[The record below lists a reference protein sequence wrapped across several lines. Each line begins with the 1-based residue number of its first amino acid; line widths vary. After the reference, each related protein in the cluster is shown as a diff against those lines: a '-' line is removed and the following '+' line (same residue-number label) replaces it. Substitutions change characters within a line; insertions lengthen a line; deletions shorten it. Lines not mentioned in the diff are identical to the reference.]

1 MLEGILEVYRCLLF
15 CKTMNKR
22 PKLFCKAVKILW
34 KKLNFKDD
42 VLKIEADESLAEDD
56 HAYLLKIIEKLGSEN
71 NERIKDKIKEIFEH
85 ENTSFTIDNQK
96 LVISSYKII
105 LSNIWEELINKIK
118 TNDFE
123 ITSVEIVANEIIL
136 DQNFVLSGKK
146 NLTLI
151 ANNLLIPFPVV
162 INLSGKNAIDN
173 YTSAAESGK
182 LFGENG
188 KEGKDGIVGESAGN
202 CTILTKTIF
211 DTANLEILLNGG
223 NGSNGQDGGDGANGE
238 DGKGA
243 DFDVIGKHKVKIV
256 LKNVANVFTG
266 GIFSRTLDK
275 ESETIASDG
284 SVIFSNDSAYYFSTQ
299 SYRLYIGSE
308 GKPGGNG
315 GKNGLGGKGGEG
327 GDFNLTVDNCVTKD
341 VVKVQSF
348 KGEDGRNGKVGE
360 NGQPGLKGW
369 DIAITGKTLEKGKI
383 YGQSKKEKLRIEYFK
398 TKDTDT
404 VYVSDRNNAEN
415 DFKCYA
421 RILPEPLQ
429 RSKLINHSNEKTSEK
444 AENERKSESIARKVS
459 PIDEEKA
466 KEKYEELT
474 QSILTAELEKQL
486 EAEAEYEETTE
497 INRLYEIYNFEF
509 EEEYQPK
516 KKHDTRTITA
526 EEVDKIQKTKEGW
539 GILWK
544 YPSPSCFSF
553 EKKLRNKVPNDEIK
567 TLLIKKTL
575 IDNLRDADS
584 DEDDESLTKTRT
596 QIIEKFKANFDENS
610 IYANI
615 LNDSSNLITTEE
627 EPINTKLKRLLT
639 FIEKDDQKYLCKKL
653 TLLYLKSEEI
663 GLTLINTLLLIFECE
678 GKHIDLETLNF
689 LIETVFTITNSTD
702 EEFLFPSIL
711 LSKKQSNWIDEI
723 FMLIVEHAFSLSP
736 KMKKWLK
743 ELLPIFVD
751 ENLKILFC
759 EKLLNGDS
767 ENTILKD
774 QLYFL
779 LDPIKD
785 SASIYPDLENVPLKD
800 WINVID
806 NNILQH
812 VTESSNIVFRDPET
826 KKLTMF
832 CSDKLIEKFGQVTIR
847 PLFEL
852 IARLVASLDKDVI
865 GRFFQRLC
873 NNEIISG
880 NVNCNNLED
889 ILKCSLTIHGTSKNE
904 TEKDG
909 ESYKIAKELLSS
921 AKKEL
926 RKTEDLQS
934 LCQKLNKSNQ
944 LSNIINSLKQPF
956 EWMIQEKIE
965 ECYKKLKSKDFSYDF
980 SLEAFEAFLMET
992 YADLNNSE
1000 MKHSLFLLEI
1010 IDKIIIN
1017 QCGFCLRDTQ
1027 KLAILCALNNKD
1039 AENRMKSI
1047 LQQISTGEGKT
1058 LIIAA
1063 LSIILV
1069 LKSAKKLK
1077 VNIVTSSSV
1086 LAKREIE
1093 SSNGCLALYEA
1104 FNIKAGHICHDSL
1117 KKRIKIYSDC
1127 DVIYGDLTVYQSDY
1141 LQDNYLSKNIL
1152 GDRGMN
1158 VVIVDEVDSMLL
1170 DNGLNMLYL
1179 SHEIAELELLQ
1190 PVFTKIWQMINLRFS
1205 QNIDFGAL
1213 KDEEFY
1219 QSIYSTF
1226 FPSLSWNDFAESLD
1240 VTESEADSLKKM
1252 LISKKIADENGRIL
1266 VTNKKY
1272 LNHKLWNIQ
1281 NISPNVKNKF
1291 LCFYNTIMKETHIKV
1306 PSNLHNYLINHL
1318 KDFIESA
1325 EAAYEMKEGINYQ
1338 IETISNLHSENL
1350 ESRIVIIDSD
1360 TGVDLPTT
1368 QWTKGLHQFLQL
1380 KHGLRLT
1387 PVSTKAVYISN
1398 VSYLKKY
1405 DCIFGFSGTLGA
1417 EAEKEE
1423 LIEFYDLKC
1432 ITIPPSFPKQFYEEP
1447 AILTNSD
1454 ESYIMEIFNTLNNL
1468 MKSGRSALVI
1478 ADSIKL
1484 ATILNQRIM
1493 QIAKQ
1498 QPEHHQLQ
1506 SFLKATVY
1514 KRDFEKLEYAD
1525 GTTPLPPKTIIFS
1538 TNLAG
1543 RGTDIKISEA
1553 LEANGGLHVIVAFL
1567 PPNIRIEEQAFG
1579 RAARCGEPGTA
1590 QMIIFKKDEKSFLE
1604 LKSQRNKKENERIQK
1619 IKKHYHSKIEPEEK
1633 CFLNFSVVLKH
1644 LKRQI
1649 QQKNLPSECY
1659 EILCKDIID
1668 QYALELDAS
1677 MFGENWMEK
1686 MEEFC
1691 DSLKIKY
1698 PMNDENVL
1706 LPLQPSNK
1714 LRYAIKMAYDKK
1726 IDEANIIFDKLGF
1739 YYPEYLPESKYFSAI
1754 YAIKKRDKPELLDSL
1769 ESILNEAK
1777 NGFYER
1783 LKLYTANVSMI
1794 DPFRISD
1801 DEGMFYNDDFQQQ
1814 QQHCEHLTLS
1824 IIESI
1829 DEFLG
1834 QIIEPMNFICD
1845 SLKEE
1850 SAMLVY
1856 ENLKNYE
1863 NPPITGFKVCKDFDE
1878 EKLEEYCQEK
1888 SVNFNSVKTDLKK
1901 GKIISEKHLR
1911 GLFEIQSYQD
1921 FWQALKAAYLLDKTS
1936 TETFIDI
1943 TKLSQM
1949 SEEVL
1954 LGCIIGEYK
1963 FEENHLIQ
1971 YPEVKEW
1978 KRLSNTRDIH
1988 DLRRCFEDN
1997 NVIKTTEFAYL
2008 SYKDRPFEAT
2018 LLLSPWIGKDDI
2030 CAYGISEENSQKLLS
2045 SMENDEILKKH
2056 KKDDFYKLS
2065 PNFTWEKCQNFPKWC
2080 KQILIKMLKKKF
2092 AYVFAYQHFIT
2103 NGTHDCYK
2111 QLPDEND
2118 KTFINELMEIGI
2130 LESNNINLNA
2140 LNSPVPNGNIF
2151 DKGCGFVLDS
2161 NPSQHYY
2168 RALSATQTS
2177 IKKTFTKP
2185 QHHKSIVSKSSKEQI
2200 ENVLKEKASARQ
2212 KYENLDIQ
2220 FVPIQDLLNDL
2231 NIDGIRVKPVTH
2243 SLPYLINPCERK
2255 WSKKTLV
2262 TLGMV
2267 GSGAAVQL
2275 AAGVSLVIITF
2286 GLGAFAGKFLITEG
2300 LSDAIFCAK
2309 TLWKGKSDN
2318 FFRYKTASMA
2328 LNVALCGITE
2338 PLKYVKVIPSILN
2351 TDAVNVIRRADIFI
2365 SSGGSVLKTLIPNL
2379 TKIEKCETTK
2389 NFISHAIKF
2398 TIQEVDARFMLI
2410 LGEIFQNT
2418 IILKTNMIQFFRKI
2432 GIKNGEKV
2440 VEGQFEIIKRDVEPI
2455 IINLFSF
2462 VVTEVNKKCIKNST
2476 INLANYSVIIGAI
2489 MQSQKFE
2496 NFMNLIKQSITN
2508 SILNIST
2515 FIKQKNDESAFE
2527 VGIED
2532 SEAAMNQSISKII
2545 VTWKIELEQK
2555 YKRLIEIKIQ
2565 RPLSE
2570 LNNMD
2575 YQNQLRE
2582 IVSDTSPRTL
2592 ASQQKTPTQINLTNH
2607 EKFVKKI
2614 KTEYYL
2620 QLERILETTKDSDA
2634 FARLTLTTARNH
2646 QICVNSLAKLISS
2659 NLQRPITLI
2668 IKYGNINLNGRAGD
2682 VSDGNN
2688 LTQITLQQPHEDDNS
2703 IANLYDQ
2710 IILKFPGLG
2719 FPDFG
2724 SFKNA
2729 LAQVIQNDSDF
2740 QQR

>member
-1 MLEGILEVYRCLLF
+1 M
-15 CKTMNKR
+15 
-22 PKLFCKAVKILW
+22 
-34 KKLNFKDD
+34 
-42 VLKIEADESLAEDD
+42 
-56 HAYLLKIIEKLGSEN
+56 
-71 NERIKDKIKEIFEH
+71 
-85 ENTSFTIDNQK
+85 
-96 LVISSYKII
+96 
-105 LSNIWEELINKIK
+105 
-118 TNDFE
+118 
-123 ITSVEIVANEIIL
+123 
-136 DQNFVLSGKK
+136 
-146 NLTLI
+146 
-151 ANNLLIPFPVV
+151 
-162 INLSGKNAIDN
+162 
-173 YTSAAESGK
+173 
-182 LFGENG
+182 
-188 KEGKDGIVGESAGN
+188 
-202 CTILTKTIF
+202 
-211 DTANLEILLNGG
+211 ANLEILLNGG
-223 NGSNGQDGGDGANGE
+223 NGSNGQDGGCGANGE

-256 LKNVANVFTG
+256 LKNVVNVFTG

-308 GKPGGNG
+308 GKPGGKG

-327 GDFNLTVDNCVTKD
+327 GDFSLTVDNCVTKD

-348 KGEDGRNGKVGE
+348 KGEDGQNGKVGE

-398 TKDTDT
+398 TQDTDT

-444 AENERKSESIARKVS
+444 EENERKSESIARKVS

-516 KKHDTRTITA
+516 KKHEPRTITV
-526 EEVDKIQKTKEGW
+526 EEVDKIQKIKEGW
-539 GILWK
+539 EILW
-544 YPSPSCFSF
+544 
-553 EKKLRNKVPNDEIK
+553 N
-567 TLLIKKTL
+567 
-575 IDNLRDADS
+575 
-584 DEDDESLTKTRT
+584 
-596 QIIEKFKANFDENS
+596 NF
-610 IYANI
+610 
-615 LNDSSNLITTEE
+615 ITTEE
-627 EPINTKLKRLLT
+627 EPINIKLKRLLT
-639 FIEKDDQKYLCKKL
+639 FIENDDEKYTCKKL
-653 TLLYLKSEEI
+653 TLLYLKSKEI

-689 LIETVFTITNSTD
+689 LIETVFKITNSTD

-711 LSKKQSNWIDEI
+711 LSKKQLDWIDEI
-723 FMLIVEHAFSLSP
+723 FMLIVEHVFTLSP

-743 ELLPIFVD
+743 ELLPVFVD

-759 EKLLNGDS
+759 EKLLKGDS
-767 ENTILKD
+767 ENIILKD

-785 SASIYPDLENVPLKD
+785 STSIYPDLENAPLKD

-806 NNILQH
+806 NNILQRVTESNNIIFRDPETKKLTMFCSDKLIEKFGQVTIRPLFELIARLVASLDKEH

-832 CSDKLIEKFGQVTIR
+832 CSDKLIEKFGQVTIC

-889 ILKCSLTIHGTSKNE
+889 ILKCSLVIHGTPKND
-904 TEKDG
+904 TEKYS

-921 AKKEL
+921 TKKEL

-934 LCQKLNKSNQ
+934 LCQKLNKSNH
-944 LSNIINSLKQPF
+944 LSKIINSLKQPF
-956 EWMIQEKIE
+956 EWMIHEKIE
-965 ECYKKLKSKDFSYDF
+965 ECYKKLQSKDFSYDF

-1039 AENRMKSI
+1039 AENRMKSV

-1069 LKSAKKLK
+1069 LKSSKKLK

-1093 SSNGCLALYEA
+1093 SSNGCLWLFEA
-1104 FNIKAGHICHDSL
+1104 FNIKADHISFNIKAGHICHDSL
-1117 KKRIKIYSDC
+1117 KHRIKIYSDC
-1127 DVIYGDLTVYQSDY
+1127 NVIYGDLTVYQSDY

-1152 GDRGMN
+1152 GDRRMN

-1205 QNIDFGAL
+1205 QNSDFGAL

-1219 QSIYSTF
+1219 QSLYSTF
-1226 FPSLSWNDFAESLD
+1226 FPSLSWNDFAVSLD
-1240 VTESEADSLKKM
+1240 VTEAEAESLKKM
-1252 LISKKIADENGRIL
+1252 LIWKKIADENGRIL

-1281 NISPNVKNKF
+1281 NISSIVKNKF
-1291 LCFYNTIMKETHIKV
+1291 LCFYNTIMKETDIKV
-1306 PSNLHNYLINHL
+1306 PTNLHNYLINHL

-1325 EAAYEMKEGINYQ
+1325 EAAYEMKEGENYQ

-1432 ITIPPSFPKQFYEEP
+1432 ITIPSSFPKQFYEEP

-1454 ESYIMEIFNTLNNL
+1454 ESYFMEIFNTLNNL

-1484 ATILNQRIM
+1484 VTILNQRIK
-1493 QIAKQ
+1493 QIAKHQ
-1498 QPEHHQLQ
+1498 LEHHQLQ
-1506 SFLKATVY
+1506 PFFKATVY

-1567 PPNIRIEEQAFG
+1567 PSNVRIEEQAFG

-1590 QMIIFKKDEKSFLE
+1590 QMIIFKKDKKPFLE

-1677 MFGENWMEK
+1677 MFGANWMEK

-1691 DSLKIKY
+1691 DSLKVKY
-1698 PMNDENVL
+1698 PMNDEKAL

-1726 IDEANIIFDKLGF
+1726 YDEANIIFDKLGF

-1769 ESILNEAK
+1769 ETILNEAK

-1794 DPFRISD
+1794 DSFRISD

-1834 QIIEPMNFICD
+1834 QFIEPMNFICD

-1850 SAMLVY
+1850 SAMLIY

-1878 EKLEEYCQEK
+1878 EKLEEYCQENG
-1888 SVNFNSVKTDLKK
+1888 VNFNSVKTDLKK

-1921 FWQALKAAYLLDKTS
+1921 FWQALKAAYLLDKTN

-1963 FEENHLIQ
+1963 FEENQLIQ

-1997 NVIKTTEFAYL
+1997 NVLKTTEFGYL

-2045 SMENDEILKKH
+2045 LMENDEILEKHGKKE
-2056 KKDDFYKLS
+2056 FYKLS

-2080 KQILIKMLKKKF
+2080 KQILIQMIKKKF
-2092 AYVFAYQHFIT
+2092 AYVFAYHHFIT
-2103 NGTHDCYK
+2103 SGTHSTYK

-2130 LESNNINLNA
+2130 LESNNINLEA

-2168 RALSATQTS
+2168 RALLATQTS

-2185 QHHKSIVSKSSKEQI
+2185 QHHKLIVSKTSKEQI

-2231 NIDGIRVKPVTH
+2231 NIDGIRVKPVIH

-2286 GLGAFAGKFLITEG
+2286 GIGAFAGKFLITEG

-2389 NFISHAIKF
+2389 NFISQAIKF

-2418 IILKTNMIQFFRKI
+2418 IILKTNMIQLFRKI
-2432 GIKNGEKV
+2432 GIKNGEKI

-2496 NFMNLIKQSITN
+2496 NFMNSIKQSITN

-2515 FIKQKNDESAFE
+2515 FIKQKNDGSAFE

-2532 SEAAMNQSISKII
+2532 SEAAINQNISKII
-2545 VTWKIELEQK
+2545 ETWKIQLEQK
-2555 YKRLIEIKIQ
+2555 CKRLIEIKIQ

-2582 IVSDTSPRTL
+2582 IVSDASPRAL
-2592 ASQQKTPTQINLTNH
+2592 PSQQKTAAQINLTSH
-2607 EKFVKKI
+2607 EKFVQKI

-2620 QLERILETTKDSDA
+2620 QLESLLETTKDSYA
-2634 FARLTLTTARNH
+2634 LARLTLTTARNH

-2668 IKYGNINLNGRAGD
+2668 IKYRNINLNGRAGD

-2688 LTQITLQQPHEDDNS
+2688 LTQITLQQPYEYDNS

-2710 IILKFPGLG
+2710 VIQKLPGLG

-2724 SFKNA
+2724 SFRNA